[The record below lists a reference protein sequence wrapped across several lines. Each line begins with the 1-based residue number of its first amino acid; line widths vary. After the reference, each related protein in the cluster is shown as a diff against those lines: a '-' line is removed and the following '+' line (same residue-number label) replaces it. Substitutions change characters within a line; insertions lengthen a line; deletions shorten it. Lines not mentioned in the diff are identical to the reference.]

1 MNVWNKIRGYARI
14 SDINNNLYNDD
25 FNKFV
30 KLCNQNFNKSDYK
43 THFQDFDQKQIS
55 KIIADHPKIIK
66 SEINIKIIKALLL
79 LQPNIVFKLPKSNFM
94 NIFPRVKN
102 YIDGNVCDSLGNT
115 FIYYL
120 VDDIRNIIKILQSDI
135 DLNINNINN
144 TGETFIHY
152 MFLKWYI
159 PPKKKYIMPL
169 IDALSSRNYDFDII
183 DRKGFNFL
191 ALLFDLSNTKKNNIP
206 YYSEIQT
213 CILDTNIKPFMSTYW
228 IKFIIDLCNNSESN
242 RIHNIIWFELLM
254 DDIINENYESTLL
267 DLVTNNNNVLSQD
280 DIIQIL
286 SLSFNIC
293 PKYFE
298 NMMIWSYSDGNTF
311 MHIIAKLQYDKVIN
325 YVIDKYNFI
334 SKPNAI
340 GQYPCD
346 IYRTRKISNL
356 LN

>member
-1 MNVWNKIRGYARI
+1 MNIWNKIRGYDQI
-14 SDINNNLYNDD
+14 SNINNNFNDDD
-25 FNKFV
+25 FNKFI
-30 KLCNQNFNKSDYK
+30 KLCKQDFNKSNYK
-43 THFQDFDQKQIS
+43 THFKDFDQKQIS
-55 KIIADHPKIIK
+55 KIIDNHPKIIK
-66 SEINIKIIKALLL
+66 SKSNIKIIKALLL
-79 LQPNIVFKLPKSNFM
+79 LQPNIIFKLSKSDFI
-94 NIFPRVKN
+94 NIFPCIKN
-102 YIDGNVCDSLGNT
+102 YIDGNVCNSLGNT
-115 FIYYL
+115 FIYYF

-144 TGETFIHY
+144 TGETFVHY
-152 MFLKWYI
+152 MFLKWYV
-159 PPKKKYIMPL
+159 PPKKKYIMSL
-169 IDALSSRNYDFDII
+169 INALISRNYNFDFV

-191 ALLFDLSNTKKNNIP
+191 TLLFKLGNTKKNNTP
-206 YYSEIQT
+206 YYLEIKK
-213 CILDTNIKPFMSTYW
+213 CILDTNIKPFMSTHW

-242 RIHNIIWFELLM
+242 RIYNIIWFELLM
-254 DDIINENYESTLL
+254 DDIICKNNESTLL
-267 DLVTNNNNVLSQD
+267 DLVTNNNNVLNQD

-286 SLSFNIC
+286 SLSSNIC

-298 NMMIWSYSDGNTF
+298 NMMIWSYNDGNTF